1 MKAIVMTFDG
11 PRSAELIEAEDRAGR
26 DRLGPT
32 ILAHPRMRD
41 EFLNMT
47 VLRQPGGRE
56 HIVLTTRTQAGL
68 DLLHEI
74 VTSSELLPGEDVSL
88 LPGPDTVEIFDVV
101 TATGTVEETGMVR

>member
-41 EFLNMT
+41 EFVNMT
-47 VLRQPGGRE
+47 VLRQPGRARA
-56 HIVLTTRTQAGL
+56 HRADHPDPSRSRPV
-68 DLLHEI
+68 HE
-74 VTSSELLPGEDVSL
+74 TS
-88 LPGPDTVEIFDVV
+88 
-101 TATGTVEETGMVR
+101 